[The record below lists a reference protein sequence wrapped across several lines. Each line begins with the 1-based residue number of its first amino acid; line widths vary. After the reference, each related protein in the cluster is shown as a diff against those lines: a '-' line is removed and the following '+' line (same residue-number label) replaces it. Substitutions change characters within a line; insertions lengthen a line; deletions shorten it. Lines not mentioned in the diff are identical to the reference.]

1 MPSAEALRAAQAH
14 LKFPG
19 RVAVVVG
26 ATSGIGAAVARRLA
40 QADYTVIAV
49 GRDAARGAAVVAAC
63 AASSSQPHEFISC
76 DAALLGAGG
85 VRDCANTIAA
95 KHPRVDA
102 LVQTQGIASM
112 AGRDETPE
120 GLDRKMS
127 VHYFSRVAFALALL
141 PQLRAA
147 EHGKVLSVL
156 SGGVH
161 GAYAHS
167 VDDFEI
173 KANYGIKNAA
183 DASGTYNDAA
193 WDSLAAAPGNE
204 KLLFIHAAPG
214 FVNTPW
220 GTQLPTVVRGIV
232 RCLQAT
238 LAAPVEDCAEF
249 LVAPLFAAEGH
260 GFVVQGPKGEP
271 ATVTAQHAAVRE
283 GIWAQTQELVERLS
297 GLRLK

>member
-1 MPSAEALRAAQAH
+1 MTTADALRKANAG

-49 GRDAARGAAVVAAC
+49 GRDAARGAALVADCA
-63 AASSSQPHEFISC
+63 AASSSNTHAFVAC

-85 VRDCANTIAA
+85 VRDCAAAIAA

-112 AGRDETPE
+112 AGRDDTPE
-120 GLDRKMS
+120 GLDRKLS

-147 EHGKVLSVL
+147 ERGTVLSVL

-161 GAYAHS
+161 SAYAHAS
-167 VDDFEI
+167 TDFEL
-173 KANYGIKNAA
+173 KHNYSIKNAA
-183 DASGTYNDAA
+183 DAAGFYNDAA
-193 WDSLAAAPGNE
+193 WDSMANAPGNE
-204 KLLFIHAAPG
+204 RLLFIHAAPG
-214 FVNTPW
+214 FVATSW
-220 GTQLPTVVRGIV
+220 GTQLPTVVRGLV

-238 LAAPVEDCAEF
+238 LAAPAEDCAEF
-249 LVAPLFAAEGH
+249 LCAPLFASNNT
-260 GFVVQGPKGEP
+260 GFLLQGPKGEP
-271 ATVTAQHAAVRE
+271 ATVTAQHAAAKE
-283 GIWAQTQELVERLS
+283 GIWAKTLAIVQRLTA
-297 GLRLK
+297 

>member
-1 MPSAEALRAAQAH
+1 MTTAEALRKANAN

-40 QADYTVIAV
+40 QADYTIIAV
-49 GRDAARGAAVVAAC
+49 GRDADRAASVLADC
-63 AASSSQPHEFISC
+63 AARSNNAHQFIQC

-85 VRDCANTIAA
+85 VRDCAAAIAA
-95 KHPRVDA
+95 KHRRVDA

-112 AGRDETPE
+112 AGRDETAE
-120 GLDRKMS
+120 GLDRKLS

-147 EHGKVLSVL
+147 EGKVLSVL

-161 GAYAHS
+161 SAYRHACN
-167 VDDFEI
+167 DFEL
-173 KANYGIKNAA
+173 KQNYSIKNAA
-183 DASGTYNDAA
+183 DAAGFYNDAA

-214 FVNTPW
+214 FVATSW
-220 GTQLPTVVRGIV
+220 GTQLPTVVRGLV

-238 LAAPVEDCAEF
+238 LAAPAEDCAEF
-249 LVAPLFAAEGH
+249 LVAPLFAANQT
-260 GFVVQGPKGEP
+260 GFVLQGPKGEP
-271 ATVTAQHAAVRE
+271 AMVTAQHAAARE
-283 GIWAQTQELVERLS
+283 GIWAKTLDIVKRLS
-297 GLRLK
+297 GLN